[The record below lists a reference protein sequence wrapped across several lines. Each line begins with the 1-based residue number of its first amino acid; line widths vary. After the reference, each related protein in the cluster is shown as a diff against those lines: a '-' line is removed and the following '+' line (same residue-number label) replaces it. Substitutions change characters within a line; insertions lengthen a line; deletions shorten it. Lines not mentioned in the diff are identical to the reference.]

1 MIAMEVMGADS
12 VTARLLAAGGN
23 AQKAARSALDVWSA
37 QLAAYIKESKLSGD
51 PIHRRTGA
59 LSRSIFPRSG
69 ETPQGAYG
77 GAGGG
82 AGIPYA
88 QALEFGSP
96 AHEIVA
102 KNVKALC
109 FDFHGVKTFA
119 KRVSMPEQPAK
130 SYMRSAFREKVPD
143 GVAAL
148 RAAVLEAIG
157 VTQ

>member
-1 MIAMEVMGADS
+1 MITMEVMGADA
-12 VTARLLAAGGN
+12 VMARFLAAGGN

-51 PIHRRTGA
+51 PIHRRTGT

-69 ETPQGAYG
+69 ETPRGAYG

-82 AGIPYA
+82 AGVPYA
-88 QALEFGSP
+88 MALEFGSP

-102 KNVKALC
+102 KNAKALC
-109 FDFHGVKTFA
+109 FNFRGVKTFA

-130 SYMRSAFREKVPD
+130 SYMRSAFREKAPE
-143 GVAAL
+143 GIAAL
-148 RAAVLEAIG
+148 RTAVLEAIG
-157 VTQ
+157 VTR